1 LHTYLTGHALG
12 NATSDN
18 RRQAVLDATGENLD
32 GFWSEWVYGA
42 GHPAFTVTAA
52 YDTAARTVAL
62 GVKQTQ
68 SDSATGDSTG
78 PRYRT
83 AAVFH
88 MPLSIRVG
96 TSAGDVVRRVQLT
109 AREQTVSFPGL
120 AGPPTMVV
128 FDDGNTILKE
138 LTFDQPTPWLAT
150 QLKRDPDLWNRQW
163 AIDQLGQRPADAAA
177 VAALAEA
184 ATGADYFRTRAG
196 AVEALGAGPGAN
208 TAAPLAA
215 ALRDTSAQVRRA
227 GVAALGQLG
236 GARAAE

>member
-1 LHTYLTGHALG
+1 
-12 NATSDN
+12 
-18 RRQAVLDATGENLD
+18 
-32 GFWSEWVYGA
+32 
-42 GHPAFTVTAA
+42 
-52 YDTAARTVAL
+52 
-62 GVKQTQ
+62 
-68 SDSATGDSTG
+68 
-78 PRYRT
+78 
-83 AAVFH
+83 
-88 MPLSIRVG
+88 
-96 TSAGDVVRRVQLT
+96 
-109 AREQTVSFPGL
+109 
-120 AGPPTMVV
+120 MVV

-196 AVEALGAGPGAN
+196 AVEALGAVPVAN

-215 ALRDTSAQVRRA
+215 ALRDTWAQVRRA

-236 GARAAE
+236 VPRLQAVVGTLKYPDTRKDVETTLQRLQKPATDDE